1 MHENAGYTRTEKLLL
16 EAARIFNN
24 TNDYEELMHLIL
36 QLVLTAVDAEAALV
50 FRIDHE
56 RTDMKMRFMKAGDRQ
71 VSVFQREVGQ
81 GVVGWVAQYREPI
94 IINDAE
100 NDSRSDPE
108 LARLAG
114 LSVRSI
120 ISVPL
125 IGKGKMIGVVE
136 AFNKN
141 NGGFT
146 SSDLDILTGLNNQI
160 AVAIDNAH
168 LYRELRREALEKN
181 TLYEVGI
188 SLSRSLDLDEVLR
201 IILESLQRVVPFAA
215 AGVFLIDPEIGEL
228 KSLITLGYPP
238 EKEDDIQVK
247 VGQGLIGHVAT
258 TGQPIIVP
266 DVSVDPRYV
275 DAHPGTKSEIAA
287 PVKVDDRVIGV
298 FNLESNELRAYGRH
312 ELKLLTAFASQAAI
326 SIERARLHERML
338 NAKKLEEQLNI
349 ARAIQQ
355 SFLPQKDPK
364 LTGYEITGRNVSS
377 GEVGGDYYDFIPIV
391 GSHTGVAIGDV
402 SGKGM
407 AAALIMA
414 SFRASLIA
422 EIRNNYAIRTICAK
436 VNSLLWESLDP
447 GNYVTAVYG
456 VLDARNHIFTFS
468 NCGHNPPILLRA
480 DRSVELLREGGQILG
495 VTKDA
500 EYEERAMVINP
511 GDIIVLYTDGVTEVF
526 DDNGREYGVD
536 RLVEVIKANRCGS
549 VHQIQDA
556 IYSDVTGFCSPD
568 HIFDDLTMVVIKRVK
583 SAQRIE

>member
-1 MHENAGYTRTEKLLL
+1 MHPNASYTRTEKLLL
-16 EAARIFNN
+16 EAARMFND
-24 TNDYEELMHLIL
+24 TNDYEELLHLVL
-36 QLVLTAVDAEAALV
+36 RLVLTAVDAEAALV

-56 RTDMKMRFMKAGDRQ
+56 RTDMKMRVMKAADQKVMEFR
-71 VSVFQREVGQ
+71 RELGQ
-81 GVVGWVAQYREPI
+81 GVFGWVAQYKEPI
-94 IINDAE
+94 VVNDAR
-100 NDSRSDPE
+100 NDPRVDTE
-108 LARLAG
+108 IACLAKLE
-114 LSVRSI
+114 VRSI

-188 SLSRSLDLDEVLR
+188 SLSKSLDLDEVLR
-201 IILESLQRVVPFAA
+201 IILECLQRVVPFNA
-215 AGVFLIDPEIGEL
+215 AGVFLIDPEERRLRALYTI
-228 KSLITLGYPP
+228 GYP
-238 EKEDDIQVK
+238 EDHDEEVRLKI
-247 VGQGLIGHVAT
+247 GQGLIGHVAT
-258 TGQPIIVP
+258 TGAAVIVP
-266 DVSVDPRYV
+266 DVSADPHYIE
-275 DAHPGTKSEIAA
+275 AHVGTRSEVAA
-287 PVKVDDRVIGV
+287 PIKVDDRMVGV
-298 FNLESNELRAYGRH
+298 LNLESNQLNAYSNRD
-312 ELKLLTAFASQAAI
+312 LKLLTAFASQAAI
-326 SIERARLHERML
+326 SIERTRLHARTL
-338 NAKKLEEQLNI
+338 DAKKFEEQLNI

-364 LTGYEITGRNVSS
+364 IAGYEITGRNVSS
-377 GEVGGDYYDFIPIV
+377 GEVGGDYYDFISIV
-391 GSHTGVAIGDV
+391 GSHTGIAIGDV

-422 EIRNNYAIRTICAK
+422 EIRNNYSIRTICAK

-468 NCGHNPPILLRA
+468 NCGHNPPIMLRA
-480 DRSVELLREGGQILG
+480 DGSVELLREGGQILG
-495 VTKDA
+495 VTRDA
-500 EYEERAMVINP
+500 VYEERAIVINP

-526 DDNGREYGVD
+526 DSKGREFGVD
-536 RLVEVIKANRCGS
+536 RLVEVIKVNHSGS

-556 IYSDVTGFCSPD
+556 IYADVTGFCSSD
-568 HIFDDLTMVVIKRVK
+568 HIFDDLTLVVVKRLGA
-583 SAQRIE
+583 SQLNT